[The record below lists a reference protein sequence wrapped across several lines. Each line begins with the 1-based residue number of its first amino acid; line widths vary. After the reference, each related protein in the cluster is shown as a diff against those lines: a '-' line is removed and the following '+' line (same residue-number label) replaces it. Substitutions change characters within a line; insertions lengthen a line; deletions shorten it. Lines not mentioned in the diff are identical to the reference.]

1 MLAVWHYE
9 SFLMDIVY
17 VRDLRINALIG
28 VYEWERRIDQE
39 INVNIEMGWDN
50 RQAAETDDLKYA
62 LSYKE
67 AAQLTKEFVNNSA
80 YELVETL
87 AEKIAELLLEKMAV
101 NWVKVSVGKPFA
113 VTDSAEVGVSIERYR
128 QEKNIKVFID
138 IGSNINREENI
149 QSCVDQL
156 RQDFPDIIF
165 SKAYESESL
174 GFEGDPFINITAGFE
189 TDLSYPDLKFHLK
202 NIENKHARERNR
214 NSKFISRTLDLDVI
228 LYGNQ
233 VLQPEY
239 DVPRAEIL
247 KYPFVL
253 FPLAEIAPDVI
264 HPQQK
269 VAISELAKA
278 TELKK
283 STLKEI
289 PSFPVFKP
297 LSDLK

>member
-1 MLAVWHYE
+1 
-9 SFLMDIVY
+9 MDIVY
-17 VRDLRINALIG
+17 VRDLRINAVIG

-50 RQAAETDDLKYA
+50 RQAAETDDLQYA

-67 AAQLTKEFVNNSA
+67 AAQLTKQFVKESKF
-80 YELVETL
+80 ELVETL

-101 NWVKVSVGKPFA
+101 NWVKVTVGKPFA

-128 QEKNIKVFID
+128 QEKNVKVFID

-149 QSCVDQL
+149 QSCVNQL
-156 RQDFPDIIF
+156 RADFPGIVF

-189 TDLSYPDLKFHLK
+189 TDLSYPDIKFYLK
-202 NIENKHARERNR
+202 NIENKHARERSRDN
-214 NSKFISRTLDLDVI
+214 KFISRTLDVDVV

-239 DVPRAEIL
+239 DVPRSEIL

-269 VAISELAKA
+269 IAISELVKA
-278 TELKK
+278 TELKNDMLTEVK
-283 STLKEI
+283 DF
-289 PSFPVFKP
+289 PSYPPVSE
-297 LSDLK
+297 LT

>member
-1 MLAVWHYE
+1 
-9 SFLMDIVY
+9 MDIVY
-17 VRDLRINALIG
+17 IRDLKVNAVIG

-39 INVNIEMGWDN
+39 ININIEMGWDN
-50 RQAAETDDLKYA
+50 RQAAETDDLQYG

-67 AAQLTKEFVNNSA
+67 AANLVKDFVKQSS

-87 AEKIAELLLEKMAV
+87 SEKIAELLLEDMAV
-101 NWVKVSVGKPFA
+101 NWVKVSVGKPYA
-113 VTDSAEVGVSIERYR
+113 VTDSAEVGVIIERYR

-156 RQDFPDIIF
+156 RVDFPGIIF

-202 NIENKHARERNR
+202 NIENKHARERVR
-214 NSKFISRTLDLDVI
+214 NSKFISRTLDVDVV

-239 DVPRAEIL
+239 DVPRSEIL

-253 FPLAEIAPDVI
+253 FPLAEIAPDFI

-269 VAISELAKA
+269 ISIAQLAKA
-278 TELKK
+278 TELNKN
-283 STLKEI
+283 SLTELND
-289 PSFPVFKP
+289 FPKFP
-297 LSDLK
+297 LLTASND

>member
-1 MLAVWHYE
+1 
-9 SFLMDIVY
+9 MDIVY
-17 VRDLRINALIG
+17 IRDLRIHAVIG

-50 RQAAETDDLKYA
+50 RQAAETDDLQYA

-67 AAQLTKEFVNNSA
+67 AAQLTKDYVKASSF
-80 YELVETL
+80 ELVETL
-87 AEKIAELLLEKMAV
+87 AERIADLLLEKMAV
-101 NWVKVSVGKPFA
+101 NWVKVTVGKPYA
-113 VTDSAEVGVSIERYR
+113 VSDSAEVGVSIERYR
-128 QEKNIKVFID
+128 QEKNIKVYID

-156 RQDFPDIIF
+156 RQDFAGIVF
-165 SKAYESESL
+165 SKAYESKSL
-174 GFEGDPFINITAGFE
+174 GFEGDNFINITAGFE

-202 NIENKHARERNR
+202 NIENKHARERSR
-214 NSKFISRTLDLDVI
+214 SSKFISRTLDIDVI

-233 VLQPEY
+233 ILQPEY
-239 DVPRAEIL
+239 DVPSAEIL

-253 FPLAEIAPDVI
+253 FPLAELAPDVM

-269 VAISELAKA
+269 VSILDLAKA
-278 TELKK
+278 TEMKRN
-283 STLKEI
+283 TLQEV
-289 PSFPVFKP
+289 PNFPQFPP

>member
-1 MLAVWHYE
+1 
-9 SFLMDIVY
+9 MDIVY
-17 VRDLRINALIG
+17 IRDLRMDAVIG
-28 VYEWERRIDQE
+28 VYEWERRINQE

-50 RQAAETDDLKYA
+50 RQAAETDDLQYG

-67 AAQLTKEFVNNSA
+67 AANLVKEFVAESS

-101 NWVKVSVGKPFA
+101 NWIKVTVGKPFA
-113 VTDSAEVGVSIERYR
+113 VSDSAEVGVSIERYR

-138 IGSNINREENI
+138 IGSNINREVNI

-156 RQDFPDIIF
+156 RADFPGIIF
-165 SKAYESESL
+165 SKAYESETL

-202 NIENKHARERNR
+202 NIENKHARERIR
-214 NSKFISRTLDLDVI
+214 ATKFISRTLDVDVI

-239 DVPRAEIL
+239 DVPRSEIL

-253 FPLAEIAPDVI
+253 FPLAEIAPDII

-269 VAISELAKA
+269 MSISDLAKA
-278 TELKK
+278 TELKRT
-283 STLKEI
+283 TLKEI
-289 PSFPVFKP
+289 PDFPVYKP
-297 LSDLK
+297 L

>member
-1 MLAVWHYE
+1 
-9 SFLMDIVY
+9 MDIVY
-17 VRDLRINALIG
+17 VRDLRISALIG
-28 VYEWERRIDQE
+28 VYEWERRINQE

-67 AAQLTKEFVNNSA
+67 AAQLTKELVSKSA
-80 YELVETL
+80 YKLVETL
-87 AEKIAELLLEKMAV
+87 AEKIAELLLEEMAV
-101 NWVKVSVGKPFA
+101 NWVKVTVGKPYA
-113 VTDSAEVGVSIERYR
+113 VTDSTEVGVSIERYR
-128 QEKNIKVFID
+128 QEKNIKVFVD

-156 RQDFPDIIF
+156 RQDFPSIIF

-174 GFEGDPFINITAGFE
+174 GFEGDPFINISAGFE

-202 NIENKHARERNR
+202 NIENKHARERVR
-214 NSKFISRTLDLDVI
+214 HTKYISRTLDVDVV

-239 DVPRAEIL
+239 DVPRSEIL

-253 FPLAEIAPDVI
+253 FPLAEIAPDII

-278 TELKK
+278 TELKI
-283 STLKEI
+283 STLKEVAN
-289 PSFPVFKP
+289 FPVYQALTP
-297 LSDLK
+297 SIN

>member
-1 MLAVWHYE
+1 
-9 SFLMDIVY
+9 MDIVY
-17 VRDLRINALIG
+17 IRDLRMNAVIG
-28 VYEWERRIDQE
+28 VYEWERRINQE

-50 RQAAETDDLKYA
+50 RQAAETDDLQYG

-67 AAQLTKEFVNNSA
+67 AANLVKAFVAQSA

-101 NWVKVSVGKPFA
+101 NWIKVTVGKPFA

-128 QEKNIKVFID
+128 QEKNIKVFVD
-138 IGSNINREENI
+138 IGSNIKREENI

-156 RQDFPDIIF
+156 RVDFPDIVF

-202 NIENKHARERNR
+202 NIENKHARERMR
-214 NSKFISRTLDLDVI
+214 KTKFISRTLDVDVI

-239 DVPRAEIL
+239 DVPRSEIL

-253 FPLAEIAPDVI
+253 FPLAEIAPDFI

-283 STLKEI
+283 STLKEV
-289 PSFPVFKP
+289 PDFPVFKP
-297 LSDLK
+297 LSDLQK

>member
-1 MLAVWHYE
+1 
-9 SFLMDIVY
+9 MDIVY
-17 VRDLRINALIG
+17 IRDLRINAVIG

-50 RQAAETDDLKYA
+50 RQAAETDDLQYA

-67 AAQLTKEFVNNSA
+67 AANLVKVFVEKSA

-101 NWVKVSVGKPFA
+101 NWIKVTVGKPFA

-149 QSCVDQL
+149 QSCVNQL
-156 RQDFPDIIF
+156 RKDFPSIVF
-165 SKAYESESL
+165 SKAYESKSL
-174 GFEGDPFINITAGFE
+174 GFEGDNFINITAGFE

-202 NIENKHARERNR
+202 NIENKHARERIR
-214 NSKFISRTLDLDVI
+214 DSKFISRTLDVDVV

-233 VLQPEY
+233 ILQPEY
-239 DVPRAEIL
+239 DVPRSEIL

-253 FPLAEIAPDVI
+253 FPLAEIAPNVI
-264 HPQQK
+264 HPEQK
-269 VAISELAKA
+269 KAISELAKA
-278 TELKK
+278 TELNKD
-283 STLKEI
+283 TLTELKG
-289 PSFPVFKP
+289 FPNYPP

>member
-1 MLAVWHYE
+1 
-9 SFLMDIVY
+9 MDIVY
-17 VRDLRINALIG
+17 IRDLRLNALIG

-50 RQAAETDDLKYA
+50 RQAAETDDLQYA

-67 AAQLTKEFVNNSA
+67 AAQLTKELVTQSS

-87 AEKIAELLLEKMAV
+87 AEKIAELLLEEMAV
-101 NWVKVSVGKPFA
+101 NWVKVAVGKPNA

-156 RQDFPDIIF
+156 RQDFPDIVF
-165 SKAYESESL
+165 SKAYESDSL
-174 GFEGDPFINITAGFE
+174 GFEGDSFINITAGFE

-202 NIENKHARERNR
+202 NIENKHARERAR
-214 NSKFISRTLDLDVI
+214 NSKYISRTLDIDVV
-228 LYGNQ
+228 LYGSQ
-233 VLQPEY
+233 VLHPEY
-239 DVPRAEIL
+239 DVPRSEIL

-253 FPLAEIAPDVI
+253 FPLAEIAPEVI

-269 VAISELAKA
+269 IAISELAKA
-278 TELKK
+278 TELKRN
-283 STLKEI
+283 TLTEI
-289 PSFPVFKP
+289 VDFPVFKP
-297 LSDLK
+297 LSELNK